1 MSDPEL
7 AELHARVRRLEEV
20 VAVLVD
26 AFEKIAPHLPVL
38 ISMEAGAMADEAR
51 RLLDPD
57 AIDLTTSDD

>member
-7 AELHARVRRLEEV
+7 AELHARVRSLEEV